1 MSLLLL
7 LLLLLLLFFI
17 QNEIITKDELNDI
30 LLLLALDKILKLNKM
45 GEK

>member
-7 LLLLLLLFFI
+7 LLLFFF

-30 LLLLALDKILKLNKM
+30 LFLLALDKILKLNIM